1 MGKKDKERYR
11 VMREIA
17 SWPSAERAFIEFLD
31 SIVTENEVREAEKN
45 KRMAN
50 KIKSG
55 MKPLER
61 GSLERS

>member
-17 SWPSAERAFIEFLD
+17 AMPSAEGAFIEFLD

-55 MKPLER
+55 MKLLETTKN
-61 GSLERS
+61 G